1 VEVSDAFI
9 AQLTVIGQ
17 AVRSAR
23 TNPAEVLKY
32 E

>member
-1 VEVSDAFI
+1 MEYLEFI

-23 TNPAEVLKY
+23 TNPAEVLKV